1 MKKSSREAL
10 DAYYAEAGSWAKD
23 QADALRS
30 SRRTAWW
37 VAGGAAI
44 IAVCEALALLF
55 LTPLK
60 SVEPYTLLVDRQTGF
75 VQQLK
80 PLDAETISADRTI
93 TQTFRVP
100 YVIAREGFAIDAMQS
115 GYRTV
120 RQEGRR
126 GGKEG

>member
-37 VAGGAAI
+37 VAGAAAV

-60 SVEPYTLLVDRQTGF
+60 TVESYTLLVDRQTGF
-75 VQQLK
+75 VQPLK
-80 PLDAETISADRTI
+80 PLDPEAVSRARAL
-93 TQTFRVP
+93 TQSFLGQ
-100 YVIAREGFAIDAMQS
+100 YVIDRKSTRLNSRHQCATS
-115 GYRTV
+115 
-120 RQEGRR
+120 
-126 GGKEG
+126 

>member
-23 QADALRS
+23 QGDALRA

-37 VAGGAAI
+37 VAGGAAF

-80 PLDAETISADRTI
+80 PLDAETIRSEEHTSELQSLIRISSA
-93 TQTFRVP
+93 F
-100 YVIAREGFAIDAMQS
+100 FCL
-115 GYRTV
+115 
-120 RQEGRR
+120 
-126 GGKEG
+126 